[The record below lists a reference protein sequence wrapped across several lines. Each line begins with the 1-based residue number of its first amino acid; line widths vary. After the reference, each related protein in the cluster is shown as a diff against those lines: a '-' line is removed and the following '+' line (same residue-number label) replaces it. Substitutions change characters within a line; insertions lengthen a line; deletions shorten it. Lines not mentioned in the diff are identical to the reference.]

1 MRSSAITALSCL
13 LGCAEAIQLGERVDS
28 NLTATAVQYVRFTGA
43 STYTFLCGIWF
54 RDSGGSLLDNQCERE
69 DLSCTMRCTV
79 GAGGYGNTAS
89 CPGATPQWQY
99 TSNKNFRF
107 TGTGQGGGDGI
118 ALFASEWI
126 RPNGCW
132 DSKAQGGV
140 EGPGPV
146 TVTID
151 FGTPLSFTEY
161 YVAFQSDHWSNPTTP
176 ARAPS
181 TWILEASNDGVTYN
195 TVHTQA
201 SKPTTWS
208 QGSAVDAGW
217 LSVDLSGVASAPTAP
232 PTPSPTPAP
241 IGFAYDE
248 YIGGC
253 CSGQNQLGTP
263 LSNPTIADCKTYCD
277 SESTCVSFEVY
288 PQSHTTPNFNC
299 WFSTTCAINEVP
311 ALNCGHDLYIKGAP
325 TTGGTTGA
333 AAVGDPHL
341 QNIHGERFDLM
352 KEGRHVLINIPR
364 GQGAE
369 QAMLRVQAD
378 ARRLGGQCAD
388 MYFQELNVTGSWAE
402 AKQAGGYHYSV
413 SQSDLETPGW
423 AAFGKVE
430 LKVVQGRTDSGL
442 RYLNVYVKHLA
453 RAGFAVGG
461 LLGEDDHEDV
471 ITPPETC
478 AQKLSLADGAAG
490 GLETPSAF
498 SVAEASLA

>member
-28 NLTATAVQYVRFTGA
+28 NLTATAVQFVRFTGA

-232 PTPSPTPAP
+232 PT
-241 IGFAYDE
+241 
-248 YIGGC
+248 
-253 CSGQNQLGTP
+253 Q
-263 LSNPTIADCKTYCD
+263 
-277 SESTCVSFEVY
+277 
-288 PQSHTTPNFNC
+288 
-299 WFSTTCAINEVP
+299 
-311 ALNCGHDLYIKGAP
+311 
-325 TTGGTTGA
+325 GGTTGA

-378 ARRLGGQCAD
+378 ARRLGGHCAD

-453 RAGFAVGG
+453 RAGFPVGG

-478 AQKLSLADGAAG
+478 AKRMSL
-490 GLETPSAF
+490 LELGEQDQRRKTPSVP
-498 SVAEASLA
+498 SVAVASLD